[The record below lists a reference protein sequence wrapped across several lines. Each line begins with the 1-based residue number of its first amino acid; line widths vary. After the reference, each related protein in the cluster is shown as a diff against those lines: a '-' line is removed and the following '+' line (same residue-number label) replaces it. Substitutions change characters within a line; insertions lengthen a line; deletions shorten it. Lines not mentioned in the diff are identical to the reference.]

1 MGVFNKLATMVV
13 DALTPHAFR
22 EATGKT
28 IDADEEGWRKLT
40 GDTNR
45 DLSPLAQ
52 SRMRDTALYLWDGN
66 LLANRIIELP
76 LAYLLGEGVSLTLP
90 KEYAEEQRVLNRF
103 WKDPINEMD
112 LKLPKKVREL
122 SLFGEQCYPTFVNE
136 VDGHVRLG
144 YLDPAEIATVVT
156 DPDNREQ
163 VIGIV
168 STKDKHGRARR
179 YKVIVNGPET
189 VFTQRTQAIRET
201 FTDGECF
208 FFAINDLSLSRRGR
222 SDLRAQADWVD
233 GYDQFLFG
241 ELERYNMLRAFMWDV
256 TLTGAQKE
264 EVEARAKQIKP
275 PRAGSVRVH
284 NENETWSA
292 VSPDLQAGD
301 TSEGARMFRNHALG
315 GATTPEHWFGG
326 GGDVNR
332 ATGESMSEP
341 TFKVYSMRQRQIKHF
356 LESMGRYCIRQK
368 ILAETETE
376 PEWDDPRLAVEA
388 VFAEMTSRDTTK
400 YAAALQQVVSA
411 CSLAVD
417 KRLLTEEVAVRLI
430 AAVAAQLGVE
440 VDAADEL
447 QKAQDAKA
455 EQDEG
460 DSFIGAEDTTAAVGE
475 KQAA

>member
-1 MGVFNKLATMVV
+1 MGVLNKVATWAV
-13 DALTPHAFR
+13 DVLTPHAFR
-22 EATGKT
+22 EAAGKT
-28 IDADEEGWRKLT
+28 IDADEEGWRALT
-40 GDTNR
+40 GDTGR
-45 DLSPLAQ
+45 DLTPLGQ
-52 SRMRDTALYLWDGN
+52 SRMRESAIYLWDGN

-76 LAYLLGEGVSLTLP
+76 LAYLLGEGVSLRVP
-90 KEYAEEQRVLNRF
+90 KEQADEQRVLDRF
-103 WKDPINEMD
+103 WRDPINEMD

-136 VDGHVRLG
+136 LDGHVRLG

-168 STKDKHGRARR
+168 STKDKHGNARR
-179 YKVIVNGPET
+179 YKVIVNGPEG

-201 FTDGECF
+201 FTGGECF
-208 FFAINDLSLSRRGR
+208 FFTINDLSLSRRGR

-233 GYDQFLFG
+233 GYDRFLFG

-256 TLTGAQKE
+256 TLTGAQQE
-264 EVEARAKQIKP
+264 EVNQRAKEIKP

-284 NENETWSA
+284 NENEKWNA

-356 LESMGRYCIRQK
+356 LESMGRYCIRQN
-368 ILAETETE
+368 ILATEGTE
-376 PEWDDPRLAVEA
+376 PEWDDPRLSVEA

-400 YAAALQQVVSA
+400 YAAALQQVVTA
-411 CSLAVD
+411 CSMAVD
-417 KRLLTEEVAVRLI
+417 KGLLTAEAAVRLI

-447 QKAQDAKA
+447 QKAKDAKA
-455 EQDEG
+455 KQNEDDTFTG
-460 DSFIGAEDTTAAVGE
+460 VEDTPPAGN